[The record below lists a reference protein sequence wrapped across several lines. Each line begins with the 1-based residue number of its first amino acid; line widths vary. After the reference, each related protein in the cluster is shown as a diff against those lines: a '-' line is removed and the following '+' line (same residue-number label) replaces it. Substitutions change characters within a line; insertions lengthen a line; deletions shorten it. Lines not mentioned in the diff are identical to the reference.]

1 MLTREEAR
9 AIYRAGEEVV
19 VKVLFEMSTKIDA
32 LQKRAK
38 ELERIVAK
46 LSKNSS
52 NSSKPP
58 SSDDIT
64 KSEPKNKDGKK
75 RRTVAQ
81 IEHPRSERTPFA
93 EEEIDKFHD
102 YKLASIGHFL
112 LRLLKR
118 DCSKKD
124 LWRRLPI

>member
-75 RRTVAQ
+75 RRTVA
-81 IEHPRSERTPFA
+81 
-93 EEEIDKFHD
+93 
-102 YKLASIGHFL
+102 
-112 LRLLKR
+112 
-118 DCSKKD
+118 
-124 LWRRLPI
+124 